1 MNKGGHIYKK
11 LLLVSLSKARTTLQ
25 LMLAE
30 YMPREALFTV
40 LAVRFAMYSQIAGST
55 EYSQQNTFS
64 IANIMLGL
72 SGMPHQH
79 ARTDTYASCMHIH
92 MYILYMQ
99 LLLVQYSNQSRQTI
113 QY

>member
-1 MNKGGHIYKK
+1 
-11 LLLVSLSKARTTLQ
+11 
-25 LMLAE
+25 MLAE

-72 SGMPHQH
+72 YGMLHFSMAWKHICMPNQH
-79 ARTDTYASCMHIH
+79 AHTNTYTYVH
-92 MYILYMQ
+92 
-99 LLLVQYSNQSRQTI
+99 TI
-113 QY
+113 YAAPVGTV